1 MAKKNLLKLG
11 QQNTKAIAIMRS
23 AKKIVLQNFAK
34 FIGNTFAEA
43 SL

>member
-11 QQNTKAIAIMRS
+11 QQNTKAIVIMFS
-23 AKKIVLQNFAK
+23 VKKIALQNFAK
-34 FIGNTFAEA
+34 FTENTFAEA